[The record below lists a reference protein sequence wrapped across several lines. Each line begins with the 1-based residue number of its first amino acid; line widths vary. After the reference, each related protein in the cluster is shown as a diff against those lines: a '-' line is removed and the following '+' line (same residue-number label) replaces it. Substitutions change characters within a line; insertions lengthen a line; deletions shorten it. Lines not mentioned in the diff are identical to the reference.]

1 LSTTG
6 PEPKGEGTGVGAPGV
21 YVGANV
27 GNTVGFLLGMGEG
40 LDVGTGEGDHVGR
53 LVGLGR
59 DGTVEAAVHLFS
71 IGTLQ

>member
-1 LSTTG
+1 M
-6 PEPKGEGTGVGAPGV
+6 
-21 YVGANV
+21 YVGAND

-71 IGTLQ
+71 RGTLQ